1 MEPYLWK
8 TRPDGINVINIGKT
22 WEKIVLAARIIV
34 AIDNPADST
43 FNPTPEFDIL
53 SSGRI
58 LHHIANSSQSVS
70 FLPALTDSVPSSSSP
85 PTLVPLPL
93 PVASPPVTS
102 PITSP
107 VRSRSPVSSSSPT
120 RALTP
125 RPSRRP
131 HTSTFPLLCVY
142 NPCPAEY
149 RANIGRPSSTPTPP
163 PSTSMLPSPPTTR
176 VVTPSVSSG
185 GCLPVRSSVS
195 AEPSPTARP
204 SGTS

>member
-34 AIDNPADST
+34 AIDNPADSM
-43 FNPTPEFDIL
+43 FNPTPEFDML

-58 LHHIANSSQSVS
+58 LQSIANSSQSVS
-70 FLPALTDSVPSSSSP
+70 FLPALTASVPSSSSP
-85 PTLVPLPL
+85 PTPVPSPL

-102 PITSP
+102 PTTSP

-120 RALTP
+120 RAPTP

-131 HTSTFPLLCVY
+131 HTSTFPSLCVY
-142 NPCPAEY
+142 NPYVRQSIMLTWTGPRRHRLPHRVRRCCHPHQQQGSSRHRSHLVDACP
-149 RANIGRPSSTPTPP
+149 
-163 PSTSMLPSPPTTR
+163 
-176 VVTPSVSSG
+176 
-185 GCLPVRSSVS
+185 
-195 AEPSPTARP
+195 
-204 SGTS
+204 